1 VYFEHFE
8 LRILLL
14 AFIVMIVA
22 SFSAFEMVTNIYQTK
37 RKKKWLLFSSCI
49 MGLGIWT
56 LHFMGMLGNDVHGFV
71 SYDLSLT
78 VLSLLFAVLSSYM
91 NLFFMTKTNPKMNVL
106 VPTIVMMFGM
116 NIVHFTG
123 MKSLI
128 MNVQIQYDGKIVVIA
143 ELIAMLYLFIAIYVF
158 ANYKQKRW
166 AIPISSVLIG
176 IGLSGFHLT
185 AMRAVKF
192 VQSPTLLHLD
202 ERIHLT
208 PFDYSLSPDAL
219 AYWIGMT
226 VIVIIGSIVV
236 IAQYDKHEAKKNQL
250 LTEIHYQS
258 LVEHNPNLVM
268 TVNNQG
274 IVTDV
279 NQKGQ
284 EILEKSREEMV
295 GKRLLLFFQK
305 EHRPLLE
312 KKLSNLINKINT
324 DIELPIQKGHEIWLT
339 MDFTFVPIIVNQEKT
354 GVFVIGRD
362 ISELIAYKEQV
373 KEVEK
378 ELKQTLERQHGLTL
392 KYIKK
397 DGRFF
402 HTLCEGQL
410 VYQLGLNPAEVV
422 GKELLD
428 IVPEDYA
435 KWKSQ
440 YYQKAWD
447 GEITYYEAQFNGVD
461 YCISLMP
468 IFKNGQVVEV
478 IGSGMDITER
488 KSTERIKE
496 RNRQWYRNIFNEMS
510 ESVVLYCGKD
520 GFAALNDN
528 IFKIFGVERGELLTK
543 IVNNSEVEFIKMD
556 GSSLKPD
563 EYPINITLKTG
574 RSLNGEI
581 IGVKTKDQ
589 VKWLN
594 VNTKLIDDLEQS
606 DSPRVLLTI
615 SDITFQKEQELKL
628 RESNALRRT
637 LIDSLPMGII
647 VVDHQLNIR
656 QLNRPF
662 CDMFDITCPL
672 KELVGKSIQTVKPF
686 FQHKALFAI
695 GSSLV
700 EELTIN
706 DSKIIK
712 RTYIPFYMNQ
722 ELKGHLWTF
731 EDITEQKRM
740 EQGIIEAKEEAIQA
754 NMAKSDFLSSMSH
767 ELRTPLN
774 GILGFSQ
781 LLELQQSLTSQ
792 QQMYVQ
798 EIIKGGRHLLT
809 LINEVL
815 DLSRIE
821 AGKFI
826 ISNHTIHVKTVIEEC
841 INLIK
846 PTAEQKKLKVIINLE
861 ECSEK
866 NLSLD
871 QIRLKQVLL
880 NLLDNAIKYNIT
892 AGEIRVTCY
901 CKGPTLFIHVK
912 DTGLGIPSEL
922 HERVFEPFYRVNHS
936 DNEGTGIGL
945 SLVKQLVKLMGGE
958 IGLKS
963 ISGEG
968 SDFWI
973 SLPMIEVKQEEE
985 PLLETSLMALKEV
998 NQKKIL
1004 YIEDNVANL
1013 ELVTEIFGSLPEVT
1027 LYKAKTGMEGIN
1039 IANESSIDLILLDM
1053 NLPDYC
1059 GCEVLDLL
1067 KANPRTSDIP
1077 VFALSANAMQED
1089 IEHAL
1094 AKGFDK
1100 YITKP
1105 IDIHSFLK
1113 EILNHKALVSM

>member
-8 LRILLL
+8 LRIFIL
-14 AFIVMIVA
+14 ALIVIIVA
-22 SFSAFEMVTNIYQTK
+22 SFSAFEMVTNIYRAK
-37 RKKKWLLFSSCI
+37 RKKKWLLFSSFI
-49 MGLGIWT
+49 MGIGIWT

-71 SYDLSLT
+71 SYHLGLT
-78 VLSLLFAVLSSYM
+78 VLSLLLALLFSFM
-91 NLFFMTKTNPKMNVL
+91 NLYLMTKTNPNMNFL
-106 VPTIVMMFGM
+106 LLTIVMMVCM

-123 MKSLI
+123 MKSMIL
-128 MNVQIQYDGKIVVIA
+128 NVEIQYDGKIVVIG
-143 ELIAMLYLFIAIYVF
+143 ELIAFIYLSIAFYIL
-158 ANYKQKRW
+158 AHHKQKRW
-166 AIPISSVLIG
+166 TTPVSSLLIG

-185 AMRAVKF
+185 AMKAVKL
-192 VQSPTLLHLD
+192 VQSS
-202 ERIHLT
+202 T
-208 PFDYSLSPDAL
+208 PFDLDNLIHLLPFNYSLSPDTL
-219 AYWIGMT
+219 AYWLGMT

-236 IAQYDKHEAKKNQL
+236 IAQYDKHEAKKNQV

-274 IVTDV
+274 VVTDV
-279 NQKGQ
+279 NQKGL
-284 EILEKSREEMV
+284 EILEKSLEELV
-295 GKRLLLFFQK
+295 GKILLLFFQK

-312 KKLSNLINKINT
+312 KKLVNLVNNINT
-324 DIELPIQKGHEIWLT
+324 EIELPIQKGHGNWLT
-339 MDFTFVPIIVNQEKT
+339 MDFTFVPIMVNQEKT

-373 KEVEK
+373 KKVEK

-397 DGRFF
+397 DGKFI
-402 HTLCEGQL
+402 HTMCNGQL
-410 VYQLGLNPAEVV
+410 VYQLGLIPDEIV

-435 KWKSQ
+435 NWKSQ

-468 IFKNGQVVEV
+468 VLKNGQVVEV

-528 IFKIFGVERGELLTK
+528 IFKLFGVERGDLLTK
-543 IVNNSEVEFIKMD
+543 ILYNSEVEFIKMD
-556 GSSLKPD
+556 GSSLKPG

-574 RSLNGEI
+574 QSLNGEI
-581 IGVKTKDQ
+581 IGVKTKNQ

-594 VNTKLIDDLEQS
+594 VNTKLIDALEQS

-686 FQHKALFAI
+686 YKHKDLFAV
-695 GSSLV
+695 GHSLV
-700 EELTIN
+700 EELTIS

-712 RTYIPFYMNQ
+712 RTYIPFYMKQ
-722 ELKGHLWTF
+722 ELKGHLWIF

-740 EQGIIEAKEEAIQA
+740 ERGIIEAKEEAIQA
-754 NMAKSDFLSSMSH
+754 NLAKSEFLSSMSH

-781 LLELQQSLTSQ
+781 LLELQQSLTTQ

-798 EIIKGGRHLLT
+798 EIIRGGRHLLT

-826 ISNHTIHVKTVIEEC
+826 ISNHTIHVKTVIKEC

-846 PTAEQKKLKVIINLE
+846 PTAEQKMLNVIIDLE
-861 ECSEK
+861 ACSEK

-892 AGEIRVTCY
+892 GGEIRVACY
-901 CKGPTLFIHVK
+901 SKGPALFIHVK
-912 DTGLGIPSEL
+912 DTGLGIPDDL

-958 IGLKS
+958 IGLRS

-968 SDFWI
+968 SDFWV
-973 SLPMIEVKQEEE
+973 SLPMIEVNQDEE
-985 PLLETSLMALKEV
+985 PILETSLMAFKEV
-998 NQKKIL
+998 KHKKIL

-1013 ELVTEIFGSLPEVT
+1013 ELVTEIFCSIPEFS

-1039 IANESSIDLILLDM
+1039 IANESNIDLILLDM

-1067 KANPRTSDIP
+1067 KANPQTSDIP

-1089 IEHAL
+1089 IDHAL
-1094 AKGFDK
+1094 AKGFNK

-1105 IDIHSFLK
+1105 IDIHSFLN